1 MGKEKKEEKRTIF
14 FLLLNLLN
22 DDKLKWER
30 EGGGRENKKKKKY
43 YSQSDKLQSHIGQKT
58 FHEAEEKPKERKSH
72 YTRFGAISDTEHD
85 PHWEFYFLP
94 WRTKQSNI
102 RSNSLNDR

>member
-1 MGKEKKEEKRTIF
+1 MR
-14 FLLLNLLN
+14 
-22 DDKLKWER
+22 ER
-30 EGGGRENKKKKKY
+30 GGGRENKKKKY

-85 PHWEFYFLP
+85 PH
-94 WRTKQSNI
+94 
-102 RSNSLNDR
+102 